1 MLIGQKGAEMAE
13 LTVGL
18 VSPGNM
24 GAAVGGRLA
33 RHGVR
38 VVTPAGRSAASQQR
52 AEAAG
57 VTLVPEADLA
67 GADMLFSIVPPG
79 VALATAERLRPCLRE
94 GGPVFVDWNAI
105 SPARAA
111 EVAAVVRGAGA
122 RFVDGSIIG
131 GPGALDAPGP
141 LMLASGPDAGL
152 LARLAER
159 GMRLTLMD
167 GPVGAASALKMS
179 YSGITKGF
187 TALAATMLL
196 AARRAGCDEALLA
209 ELGRSQPQHLAGLRR
224 TIPDMFSKAERF
236 APEMREVAE
245 FIGSERVE
253 SAIYQAIAG
262 FYAHLGD
269 DFGGD
274 QAEIMQLRDM
284 IQLAGKLPRA

>member
-1 MLIGQKGAEMAE
+1 MAE

-38 VVTPAGRSAASQQR
+38 VVTPAGRSAASRQR

-57 VTLVPEADLA
+57 IALVPEADLA
-67 GADMLFSIVPPG
+67 GADMLFAIVPPG

-94 GGPVFVDWNAI
+94 GGPVYVDWNAI
-105 SPARAA
+105 SPARAV
-111 EVAAVVRGAGA
+111 EVAAVVAGAGA
-122 RFVDGSIIG
+122 RFIDGSIIG

-141 LMLASGPDAGL
+141 VMLASGPDAGL
-152 LARLAER
+152 LRLVAER
-159 GMRLTLMD
+159 GMRLTVMD

-196 AARRAGCDEALLA
+196 AARRAGCDEALLE
-209 ELGRSQPQHLAGLRR
+209 ELGRSQPHFLTGLRR

-236 APEMREVAE
+236 APEMREIAE
-245 FIGSERVE
+245 FIGGERVE
-253 SAIYQAIAG
+253 SGIYEAIAG
-262 FYAHLGD
+262 LYAHLGE
-269 DFGGD
+269 DFGGERAD
-274 QAEIMQLRDM
+274 IGRLDEMVRF
-284 IQLAGKLPRA
+284 AGTLPPG